1 MLELRVPKL
10 LLRLPRLLLL
20 LVIDCIALIG

>member
-10 LLRLPRLLLL
+10 LLRLLRPLLL